1 MSSTT
6 VHSRP
11 EPTPERRL
19 LRHRAADRVAARL
32 HLALSEG
39 WSRRVIAQYLGY
51 RWTRFNEY
59 PYLARVLAQASAI
72 AEGGDPGQVRVS
84 RTPRGNLQVIRLH
97 GPDWSVILTPGR
109 PFPGILLT
117 VEDYGHLCAGQP
129 LVWRVD
135 TYRFE
140 KRVIAMNLAIL
151 AALDTGAPSTSP
163 NTLTGSHHDRTS

>member
-1 MSSTT
+1 MPSTT

-11 EPTPERRL
+11 EPTPQRRL
-19 LRHRAADRVAARL
+19 LRRRAADRTAARV
-32 HLALSEG
+32 HLAAAEG
-39 WSRRVIAQYLGY
+39 WSRRVTAQYLGY

-59 PYLARVLAQASAI
+59 PYLARVLAQASVI
-72 AEGGDPGQVRVS
+72 AEGGDPGLVRVS

-97 GPDWSVILTPGR
+97 GPDWSLILTPGR
-109 PFPGILLT
+109 PLPGMLLA

-129 LVWRVD
+129 PVWRMN

-151 AALDTGAPSTSP
+151 VALDTGASSTSP
-163 NTLTGSHHDRTS
+163 NTPTGSHHDRTA